1 MSLTDKAI
9 SKIRQLIQTGELT
22 PGARLPP
29 EQQLAA
35 DLGLSRNLMREA
47 VKALVVARVLDVR
60 RGDGTYV
67 TSLEPQLLLQ
77 NVAVAVELLQGDTLL
92 EITEVRRLFEPIA
105 TGLAATR
112 VTDDDLAKIKGHLDA
127 MREASEDAERL
138 IHHDAAFHRAVVA
151 ATGNQTLTTL
161 LEGISS
167 QTLRAR
173 TWRGLIDAN
182 ASGRTLAEHEAIYH
196 ALVSKDA
203 PLAQA
208 AALLHVNSSEAWLR
222 EQLRNDDAS
231 RAAARA
237 AEQPAGGGALSGAD
251 GADLGLESNG
261 ATARSRAPRRRPATR
276 GTSSAAATDR

>member
-9 SKIRQLIQTGELT
+9 SRIRQLIQSGELT

-35 DLGLSRNLMREA
+35 ELGLSRNLMREA

-77 NVAVAVELLQGDTLL
+77 NVAVAVELLQGETLL
-92 EITEVRRLFEPIA
+92 EITEVRRLFEPVA
-105 TGLAATR
+105 TALAAGR
-112 VTDDDLAKIKGHLDA
+112 VTEQHLAEIKGHLEA
-127 MREASEDAERL
+127 MREAADDAERL
-138 IHHDAAFHRAVVA
+138 NRHDAAFHRAVVA

-182 ASGRTLAEHEAIYH
+182 AAGRTLAEHEAIYT
-196 ALVSKDA
+196 ALVNRDA

-208 AALLHVNSSEAWLR
+208 AALVHVNSSESWLR
-222 EQLRNDDAS
+222 EQLRKDDDSTEAADAGDTGTGVGGAGAAAATGAPVARAR
-231 RAAARA
+231 RAAAARRA
-237 AEQPAGGGALSGAD
+237 RTPAPAAPAD
-251 GADLGLESNG
+251 
-261 ATARSRAPRRRPATR
+261 
-276 GTSSAAATDR
+276 